1 MTATAILGNRGGQ
14 FSKRITFDGVA
25 QGAVGTVVIGTVI
38 TNGSI
43 IITSMV
49 NQCVVALVSAGG
61 GTISLGST
69 GSVAGL
75 IAATTATVIDTN
87 EFWHDTTPELGVGSA
102 LIDRYLVADLTY
114 TVVTAAITAGSID
127 FTVYWLPNQ
136 PNSQLA

>member
-1 MTATAILGNRGGQ
+1 MTAAAILGNRGGQ

-25 QGAVGTVVIGTVI
+25 QGAVATVVIGTVV

-43 IITSMV
+43 IITHMV

-61 GTISLGST
+61 GSISLGST

-75 IAATTATVIDTN
+75 IAATLATTIDTN
-87 EFWHDTTPELGVGSA
+87 EFWQDATPELGVGSV

-114 TVVTAAITAGSID
+114 TVTDAVITAGSID
-127 FTVYWLPNQ
+127 FTVNWLPNQ